1 MAKKNDDFF
10 FRNFIECADYSL
22 QAAKMLKQSLVDF
35 DPSKI
40 REQLDNLHSIEHSAD
55 NKKHEMKAALVK
67 AFITPIEREDIMM
80 LSQNIDDVT
89 DCIEDVL
96 LMIYVNNVQNI
107 RTDAIP
113 FIDLIIQCCE
123 MLVETLSEFSDFKK
137 SKTLNEKLINVN
149 TLEEDADKL
158 FITAMRELHTD
169 NTNPREIIAW
179 REIYNYL
186 EKCTDACEHVADVI
200 EEILL
205 KNS

>member
-1 MAKKNDDFF
+1 MAKKNDEFF
-10 FRNFIECADYSL
+10 FHNFVECAEYSY
-22 QAAKMLKQSLVDF
+22 QAAKMLKESLVEF
-35 DPSKI
+35 DPHKI
-40 REQLDNLHSIEHSAD
+40 KKQLEVLHFIEHSAD
-55 NKKHEMKAALVK
+55 QKKHEMKAVLVK

-96 LMIYVNNVQNI
+96 LMVYVNNVQQI
-107 RTDAIP
+107 RQDAIP
-113 FIDLIIQCCE
+113 FIDLIIQCCQ
-123 MLVETLSEFSDFKK
+123 MLVDTLSEFSDFKK
-137 SKTLNEKLINVN
+137 SKTLNEKLININ
-149 TLEEDADKL
+149 SLEEEADKL
-158 FITAMRELHTD
+158 FISSMRELHTD
-169 NTNPREIIAW
+169 NTDVREVIAW

>member
-10 FRNFIECADYSL
+10 FRNFVECADFSY
-22 QAAKMLKQSLVDF
+22 QAAKMLKDSLIEF
-35 DPSKI
+35 DPDKI
-40 REQLDNLHSIEHSAD
+40 REQLESLHSIEHSAD
-55 NKKHEMKAALVK
+55 QKKHEMKAALVK

-96 LMIYVNNVQNI
+96 LMVYVNNVQHI
-107 RTDAIP
+107 RPNAIS

-123 MLVETLSEFSDFKK
+123 MLVNTLSEFSDFKK
-137 SKTLNEKLINVN
+137 SKTLNEKLININ
-149 TLEEDADKL
+149 TLEEAADKL
-158 FITAMRELHTD
+158 FISSMRELHTD
-169 NTNPREIIAW
+169 NTDVREVIAW
-179 REIYNYL
+179 GEIYNYL